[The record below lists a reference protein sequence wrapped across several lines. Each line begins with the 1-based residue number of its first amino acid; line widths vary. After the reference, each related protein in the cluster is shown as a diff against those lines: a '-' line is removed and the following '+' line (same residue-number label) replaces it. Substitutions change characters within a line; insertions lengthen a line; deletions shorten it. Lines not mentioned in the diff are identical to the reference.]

1 MAMLELDANA
11 TVAVKLAD
19 CALLLVQLWR
29 GVKVDKFDP
38 GPQLGVGVAC
48 SISTASLTQSDGLSV
63 HSCLEFFAQF
73 FVQRW

>member
-1 MAMLELDANA
+1 MDTLFHRHCQVLLLHRHHLAFAMAMLELDANA

-38 GPQLGVGVAC
+38 GPQLGVGVA
-48 SISTASLTQSDGLSV
+48 
-63 HSCLEFFAQF
+63 
-73 FVQRW
+73 